1 MEHTDNIIDL
11 NRDVEPLI
19 VQGAASRT
27 PFFKD
32 RYKTLQFV
40 HFSDV
45 HAVLDLWNR
54 MVEYINYYKDY
65 IDFAVHTGDYCGS
78 SQDLYVDF
86 YNYGTRCVR
95 PIFNCVG
102 NHDTVKGKGWVK
114 NTKQSAHELLFS
126 HCSDGSTGIVNF
138 LDCDYSMTYYKDFPE
153 SNIRMIVLDVYYDTD
168 LQCVWLRDLLRDAR
182 EKGMC
187 VLTAMHEPSDF
198 VNDTYGVT
206 FHTKNDY
213 VSLVGKSEQMPF
225 EPNIAEFIAQGGIHI
240 CNLVGHEHHDLFGL
254 TDAGVLNSAVPCA
267 TDWEGWCDGIR
278 RKGTR
283 TYDCFNVVSIDTNLG
298 LLRVARVGNN
308 RDNFFRSQRALCFD
322 YIHKKVISND

>member
-95 PIFNCVG
+95 PL
-102 NHDTVKGKGWVK
+102 
-114 NTKQSAHELLFS
+114 SP
-126 HCSDGSTGIVNF
+126 TG
-138 LDCDYSMTYYKDFPE
+138 CRT
-153 SNIRMIVLDVYYDTD
+153 
-168 LQCVWLRDLLRDAR
+168 
-182 EKGMC
+182 
-187 VLTAMHEPSDF
+187 
-198 VNDTYGVT
+198 
-206 FHTKNDY
+206 
-213 VSLVGKSEQMPF
+213 
-225 EPNIAEFIAQGGIHI
+225 
-240 CNLVGHEHHDLFGL
+240 
-254 TDAGVLNSAVPCA
+254 PCP
-267 TDWEGWCDGIR
+267 C
-278 RKGTR
+278 
-283 TYDCFNVVSIDTNLG
+283 
-298 LLRVARVGNN
+298 
-308 RDNFFRSQRALCFD
+308 
-322 YIHKKVISND
+322 